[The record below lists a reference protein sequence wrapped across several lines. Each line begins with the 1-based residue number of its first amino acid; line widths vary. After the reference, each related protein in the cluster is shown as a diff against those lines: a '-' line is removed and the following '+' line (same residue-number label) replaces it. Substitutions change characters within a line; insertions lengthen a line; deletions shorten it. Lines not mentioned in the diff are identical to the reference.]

1 MGDALR
7 IILVVLHHKLLPQSP
22 PDNRLRAQLRLLQE
36 RGLTQCI
43 GRFGAIRRADVT
55 GGVST
60 GFLLRK
66 RLRILFLD
74 ISLGQFSAIERQ
86 KVGMRLS
93 VMAIKRAPRFSASLA
108 TLTVSS
114 A

>member
-22 PDNRLRAQLRLLQE
+22 PDNRLRAQLRLLQK

-43 GRFGAIRRADVT
+43 GRFRAYPK
-55 GGVST
+55 GPMSQGVST

-86 KVGMRLS
+86 KVGMNDRH
-93 VMAIKRAPRFSASLA
+93 AHQGASAEWGSRRR
-108 TLTVSS
+108 SRS
-114 A
+114 IS